1 MVERRSITKKI
12 GSLEFNLL
20 SPNEIRKMS
29 ATKVITA
36 DTYDDD
42 GFPIPMG
49 LMDPRL
55 GVIEP
60 GLRCK
65 TCGLRVGKD
74 KCPGHFGHIDLAMP
88 VIHVGL
94 VKTIRNCLRSTC
106 RDCGRILITDKQRDE
121 SKVRS
126 GFGKNISNWI
136 DRDMAYPTNVL
147 HLATECNNRNH
158 SAAFPEGLPEWFIKL
173 FTKEGDTVLDPFM
186 GSGTTNIVASR
197 MKRNSIGI
205 EIVQE
210 YYEMVKEKVQP
221 VELYLLEPKTK
232 YERHKSERGIAI
244 R

>member
-1 MVERRSITKKI
+1 MERGRSITKKI
-12 GSLEFNLL
+12 GSIGFSLL

-42 GFPIPMG
+42 GFPIAMG

-94 VKTIRNCLRSTC
+94 VKSIRNNLRATC
-106 RDCGRILITDKQRDE
+106 RECGELLLTDKQKEEYFSILKKYNEEGRD
-121 SKVRS
+121 KT
-126 GFGKNISNWI
+126 
-136 DRDMAYPTNVL
+136 Y
-147 HLATECNNRNH
+147 
-158 SAAFPEGLPEWFIKL
+158 L
-173 FTKEGDTVLDPFM
+173 FKM
-186 GSGTTNIVASR
+186 R
-197 MKRNSIGI
+197 
-205 EIVQE
+205 
-210 YYEMVKEKVQP
+210 
-221 VELYLLEPKTK
+221 
-232 YERHKSERGIAI
+232 
-244 R
+244 

>member
-1 MVERRSITKKI
+1 MERSRSTTKKI
-12 GSLEFNLL
+12 GSIEFTLL

-42 GFPIPMG
+42 GFPIAMG

-94 VKTIRNCLRSTC
+94 VKSIRNSLRATC
-106 RDCGRILITDKQRDE
+106 RECGRLLLTDKQRE
-121 SKVRS
+121 EYTQN
-126 GFGKNISNWI
+126 F
-136 DRDMAYPTNVL
+136 
-147 HLATECNNRNH
+147 
-158 SAAFPEGLPEWFIKL
+158 
-173 FTKEGDTVLDPFM
+173 KET
-186 GSGTTNIVASR
+186 
-197 MKRNSIGI
+197 
-205 EIVQE
+205 
-210 YYEMVKEKVQP
+210 
-221 VELYLLEPKTK
+221 
-232 YERHKSERGIAI
+232 
-244 R
+244 

>member
-1 MVERRSITKKI
+1 MERARSITKKI
-12 GSLEFNLL
+12 GSINFSLL

-94 VKTIRNCLRSTC
+94 VKTIRDCLRATC
-106 RDCGRILITDKQRDE
+106 RDCGRL
-121 SKVRS
+121 
-126 GFGKNISNWI
+126 
-136 DRDMAYPTNVL
+136 L
-147 HLATECNNRNH
+147 HRHLG
-158 SAAFPEGLPEWFIKL
+158 AA
-173 FTKEGDTVLDPFM
+173 
-186 GSGTTNIVASR
+186 
-197 MKRNSIGI
+197 
-205 EIVQE
+205 
-210 YYEMVKEKVQP
+210 
-221 VELYLLEPKTK
+221 LL
-232 YERHKSERGIAI
+232 
-244 R
+244 

>member
-1 MVERRSITKKI
+1 MERAKSITKKI
-12 GSLEFNLL
+12 GQIDFSLL

-42 GFPIPMG
+42 GFPIAMG

-94 VKTIRNCLRSTC
+94 VKSIRDCLRGTC
-106 RDCGRILITDKQRDE
+106 RECGKLLLTDKQ
-121 SKVRS
+121 K
-126 GFGKNISNWI
+126 
-136 DRDMAYPTNVL
+136 
-147 HLATECNNRNH
+147 
-158 SAAFPEGLPEWFIKL
+158 
-173 FTKEGDTVLDPFM
+173 
-186 GSGTTNIVASR
+186 
-197 MKRNSIGI
+197 
-205 EIVQE
+205 QE
-210 YYEMVKEKVQP
+210 YLDILGRYEMEGSDGRFKAKV
-221 VELYLLEPKTK
+221 
-232 YERHKSERGIAI
+232 
-244 R
+244 

>member
-1 MVERRSITKKI
+1 MEKTRSITKKI
-12 GSLEFNLL
+12 GSISFALL

-42 GFPIPMG
+42 GFPIAMG

-94 VKTIRNCLRSTC
+94 VKNIRDCLRATC
-106 RDCGRILITDKQRDE
+106 RDCGKLLLDEKNKNQYLEDIKKYEYEGRD
-121 SKVRS
+121 
-126 GFGKNISNWI
+126 N
-136 DRDMAYPTNVL
+136 T
-147 HLATECNNRNH
+147 
-158 SAAFPEGLPEWFIKL
+158 
-173 FTKEGDTVLDPFM
+173 
-186 GSGTTNIVASR
+186 
-197 MKRNSIGI
+197 
-205 EIVQE
+205 
-210 YYEMVKEKVQP
+210 
-221 VELYLLEPKTK
+221 YLLKQIVKDCVKGEM
-232 YERHKSERGIAI
+232 SSLW
-244 R
+244 

>member
-1 MVERRSITKKI
+1 MEKIRSITKKI
-12 GSLEFNLL
+12 GAISFSLL

-42 GFPIPMG
+42 GFPIAMG

-94 VKTIRNCLRSTC
+94 VKSIRDCLRATC
-106 RDCGRILITDKQRDE
+106 RDCGRLLLTEKQKE
-121 SKVRS
+121 
-126 GFGKNISNWI
+126 
-136 DRDMAYPTNVL
+136 AYTNEL
-147 HLATECNNRNH
+147 HRYLY
-158 SAAFPEGLPEWFIKL
+158 EGRENKL
-173 FTKEGDTVLDPFM
+173 FYDV
-186 GSGTTNIVASR
+186 I
-197 MKRNSIGI
+197 
-205 EIVQE
+205 
-210 YYEMVKEKVQP
+210 
-221 VELYLLEPKTK
+221 
-232 YERHKSERGIAI
+232 
-244 R
+244 